1 MTVANAVK
9 LSLSIFF
16 VFAVSFADAQI
27 NKIGDVFGKAK
38 NVLGKVRPESWTPG
52 GAITTSI
59 NDTLYGFTWLDN
71 ELKDSFGETDTIQSF
86 DLAPGHYK
94 ASIRSYCLHAGVF
107 GPSKGDG
114 YQIAKL
120 KGAKSNLIRNILDR
134 SAEHSGISQE
144 DVQTLIWGIEAGAKF
159 SSYSPSFQVAVKP
172 LLTAADIAGMEVN
185 VTDLAKKAVPAELKE
200 MAQTYES
207 LRYKMQ
213 SSQVKYD
220 EIEAIAVKTGAPPLG
235 IGSKLINTDVWS
247 YIGNGFFLKASPY
260 GYKRTDIEIYRPS
273 GPEVIHDAKERI
285 SQYMYN
291 GYSVEIVYDD
301 QPGRDQIRVDNHT
314 VPVWTIKSYNL
325 KGPGAGQSLQVP
337 ANQWIYRGKMADFS
351 NLVNAPAMAVA
362 HPRGGPS
369 VPDVSGSEGNPTWQD
384 IKARYKRTKEWVDK
398 FNEYR
403 EYVKEYEDMKNPP
416 EMDKY
421 IDETAVNENIYE
433 GLKTALNPIDKKGQ
447 SNWIRKNLSMTL
459 DMMFYAICQLNGGC
473 GDNSP
478 RRPELSSH
486 PAQPGNTSKQRIGL
500 SPYKSGL

>member
-9 LSLSIFF
+9 LPLNIFF
-16 VFAVSFADAQI
+16 FFTVSFAHAQI

-38 NVLGKVRPESWTPG
+38 NVLGKVRPESWAPG

-59 NDTLYGFTWLDN
+59 KDTLYGFTWLDK
-71 ELKDSFGETDTIQSF
+71 ELNYSSGEADTIQSF

-114 YQIAKL
+114 YQIARL
-120 KGAKSNLIRNILDR
+120 KGSKSSLIRNILDR
-134 SAEHSGISQE
+134 SAEHPGISQE

-172 LLTAADIAGMEVN
+172 LLTEAEIAGMEVN
-185 VTDLAKKAVPAELKE
+185 VADLARKAVPAELKE

-213 SSQVKYD
+213 ASQVKYD

-235 IGSKLINTDVWS
+235 IGSKVINTDVWS

-260 GYKRTDIEIYRPS
+260 GYRRTDIEIYRPS
-273 GPEVIHDAKERI
+273 SPEVIYDSKKRI
-285 SQYMYN
+285 SKYTYN

-301 QPGRDQIRVDNHT
+301 QPGKDQIIADNHM
-314 VPVWTIKSYNL
+314 VPVWIIKSYNL
-325 KGPGAGQSLQVP
+325 KGPGTGQSLQVP
-337 ANQWIYRGKMADFS
+337 ADQWVYRGKMADFS
-351 NLVNAPAMAVA
+351 NLVNSPGMAV
-362 HPRGGPS
+362 HNPRGGPS
-369 VPDVSGSEGNPTWQD
+369 VSAAVGSEGNPTWQE
-384 IKARYKRTKEWVDK
+384 IKARYKRTKEWVDRY
-398 FNEYR
+398 NEYR
-403 EYVKEYEDMKNPP
+403 DYVKEYEDMKNPP

-433 GLKTALNPIDKKGQ
+433 GLKAALNPIDKKGQ
-447 SNWIRKNLSMTL
+447 SNWIRKNLGMTF

-473 GDNSP
+473 GDNSQ
-478 RRPELSSH
+478 RRTELSSH

>member
-9 LSLSIFF
+9 LLLNIFF
-16 VFAVSFADAQI
+16 VFVVSISHAQI
-27 NKIGDVFGKAK
+27 NKIGDVLGKAK
-38 NVLGKVRPESWTPG
+38 NALGKVRPDSWVPG

-59 NDTLYGFTWLDN
+59 NDTLYGFTWLEN
-71 ELKDSFGETDTIQSF
+71 ELNYLSDETDTIQSF

-94 ASIRSYCLHAGVF
+94 ASIRSYCLHAGVY

-120 KGAKSNLIRNILDR
+120 KGAKSNLVRNLLDR
-134 SAEHSGISQE
+134 SAEHPEISQE

-172 LLTAADIAGMEVN
+172 LLTPAEIAGMEVN
-185 VTDLAKKAVPAELKE
+185 VADLAKRAVPAELKE
-200 MAQTYES
+200 IAQTYES

-213 SSQVKYD
+213 ASQVKYD

-235 IGSKLINTDVWS
+235 IGSKVINTDVWS

-273 GPEVIHDAKERI
+273 SPELKYDSKERI
-285 SQYMYN
+285 SKYMYN

-301 QPGRDQIRVDNHT
+301 QPGRDQIIVDNHT
-314 VPVWTIKSYNL
+314 IPVWIIKSYNL

-337 ANQWIYRGKMADFS
+337 ANQWVYRGKMADFS
-351 NLVNAPAMAVA
+351 TLVNSPGMAVNI
-362 HPRGGPS
+362 PQGGPS
-369 VPDVSGSEGNPTWQD
+369 VSYASGSEGNPTWQE
-384 IKARYKRTKEWVDK
+384 IKARYKRTKEWVDRY
-398 FNEYR
+398 NEYR
-403 EYVKEYEDMKNPP
+403 DYVKEYEDMKNPP

-433 GLKTALNPIDKKGQ
+433 GLKAALNPIDKKGQ
-447 SNWIRKNLSMTL
+447 SNWIRKNLAMTL
-459 DMMFYAICQLNGGC
+459 DMMFYAICQLKGEC